1 MQSSCDRLIEQLKN
15 IDSTLGDL
23 RFKKA
28 YYSESEKTLEVK
40 LVSDVAVNFEG
51 LSFIKNSIEKELPK
65 SVTVLVRVE
74 KSIIDAPSAKVA
86 ISKTL

>member
-40 LVSDVAVNFEG
+40 LVSDVAVNVEG

-65 SVTVLVRVE
+65 SVAVSIKVE
-74 KSIIDAPSAKVA
+74 KFML
-86 ISKTL
+86 KTCFFPELI